1 MMAWIQNSQTA
12 RISRRFGTDA
22 RAAALAAWTST
33 SLVVA
38 MRRSASAALLALA
51 ILPAASFAQ
60 AQDATPVRVGTVV
73 VEAQPINPAKE
84 FVGRIEAKERVAIR
98 ARVTGYLSDV
108 LFKEGQQVKEGD
120 LLYKIESEPFEAAVA
135 QAQGALDKARGQ
147 SAFADAQLVR
157 AQELLKT
164 QSGTQATRDQRQ
176 AEQLTAKGDV
186 QIAEAN
192 LKTAEINLGYTEIKS
207 PINGLIGRTSV
218 SRGNVVGPDSGVL
231 TTIVSQ
237 DPMFVSM
244 PISQREFLTLK
255 SADRMTG
262 TGALTALIRFSD
274 GTAYEFPGKIDFVD
288 VSVDRATDSVLV
300 RAEVANPNGLL
311 IDGQLVKVALQ
322 LEEPVEKI
330 LVPQS
335 ALIAD
340 QKGIYVFVVEDG
352 KAATRRLTLGGESG
366 TSAIVDDGLK
376 AGDQVIV
383 QGIEALR
390 PGVPVTAT
398 PASTLPGAG

>member
-1 MMAWIQNSQTA
+1 MNNRAWI
-12 RISRRFGTDA
+12 RGGDRP
-22 RAAALAAWTST
+22 ALR
-33 SLVVA
+33 LV
-38 MRRSASAALLALA
+38 SAALLALVL
-51 ILPAASFAQ
+51 LPASPPAR
-60 AQDATPVRVGTVV
+60 AQDAAPVRVGTVV

-84 FVGRIEAKERVAIR
+84 FVGRIEAMQRVSIR
-98 ARVTGYLSDV
+98 ARVTGYLDAV

-120 LLYKIESEPFEAAVA
+120 LLYRIEQAPFEAAVS

-147 SAFADAQLVR
+147 SAFADAQLAR

-164 QSGTQATRDQRQ
+164 QTGTQATRDQRQ
-176 AEQLTAKGDV
+176 AEQLTARGDV
-186 QIAEAN
+186 QIAESN

-207 PINGLIGRTSV
+207 PITGLIGRTSV
-218 SRGNVVGPDSGVL
+218 TKGNVVGPDSGVL

-262 TGALTALIRFSD
+262 TGALSVLIRFSD

-322 LEEPVEKI
+322 LEQPVEKI

-340 QKGIYVFVVEDG
+340 QKGVYVFVVEDG

-366 TSAIVDDGLK
+366 TSAIVDDGLA

-398 PASTLPGAG
+398 PAATLPGAG

>member
-1 MMAWIQNSQTA
+1 
-12 RISRRFGTDA
+12 
-22 RAAALAAWTST
+22 
-33 SLVVA
+33 

-311 IDGQLVKVALQ
+311 IDGQLVNVALQ

-340 QKGIYVFVVEDG
+340 QKGVYVFVVEDG